1 MRILLKTLM
10 DNSYCGVLENRARRP
25 CSTMVSMAN
34 LSRTVVSVPRPPA
47 TKQAA
52 PSSNP
57 LLLSVFA
64 LFEDACSSPTL
75 PQVTC
80 RWHSTRGYEHSPPSA
95 TVSEKGRGLLFCINI
110 HFIA

>member
-47 TKQAA
+47 RSKGIHYTV
-52 PSSNP
+52 PSCEPSRNP
-57 LLLSVFA
+57 PGLTPNSSLKHLLKYEGEVK
-64 LFEDACSSPTL
+64 PT
-75 PQVTC
+75 
-80 RWHSTRGYEHSPPSA
+80 S
-95 TVSEKGRGLLFCINI
+95 
-110 HFIA
+110 